1 MFSGICSNPTM
12 QTGQLLSSRLLHHPH
27 ALVLAISSPFKV
39 PWNSKY
45 LLSNLS
51 QVSSRQHLQVL
62 QEGTGLQ
69 NLLVSLFI
77 KLGSKEDVV
86 LYGAILYP
94 GLLGDIGY
102 GALDGKDQST

>member
-1 MFSGICSNPTM
+1 M
-12 QTGQLLSSRLLHHPH
+12 QTGQLLSSCLLRHPH
-27 ALVLAISSPFKV
+27 FFFVLAISLPFKV

-51 QVSSRQHLQVL
+51 QVSSRQHFQVL

-69 NLLVSLFI
+69 NLLVSLFVE
-77 KLGSKEDVV
+77 LGSKEDVV

-102 GALDGKDQST
+102 GALDGKDQSM